1 MKVFPRKGRSRRDS
15 LGMPPGS
22 VTTTDAERPTSIEV
36 MLYGPEDFEERRMEI
51 MPGARLSEV
60 PAEPADGVRWI
71 NVIGVHDGKL
81 LQELGNMQGMHP
93 LLVEDVQQTD
103 QRPKIAPGPDTL
115 FSVVRMISWKE
126 DSGRLDDEQVSVFS
140 SGATV
145 VSFQQRPGDV
155 FEGIRE
161 RIRAGTGRVR
171 KRGADYL
178 FYVLLDALIDS
189 LFATVDQ
196 LQMQI
201 EDLEEQILARP
212 VEAPLSDIHRIRGEV
227 IAMRRSIWPMREM
240 LQRASRGD
248 FPFFTETTLPFLGD
262 AYDHALSLVDLI
274 DSQMDRVTGLFQ
286 LHAAMVGTS
295 TNEVMRVLTIIA
307 TIFIPLTFVVG
318 IYGMNFA
325 FMPELQWRYGYPAVL
340 SVIVAIAVGM
350 IVFFK
355 RRRWL

>member
-1 MKVFPRKGRSRRDS
+1 MKVFARKSRSRRES

-36 MLYGPEDFEERRMEI
+36 MVYGADDFEEHPIEI
-51 MPGARLSEV
+51 LPGARLSEL

-71 NVIGVHDGKL
+71 NVTGVHDGKL
-81 LQELGNMQGMHP
+81 LQELGNRHGMHP
-93 LLVEDVQQTD
+93 LLIEDVQQPD

-115 FSVVRMISWKE
+115 FSVVRMISWHE
-126 DSGRLDDEQVSVFS
+126 ETGRLDDEQVSLFS

-145 VSFQQRPGDV
+145 ISFQQRPGDV
-155 FEGIRE
+155 FEEIRE

-171 KRGADYL
+171 KKGADYL

-189 LFATVDQ
+189 LFVTVDQ
-196 LQMQI
+196 LQVQI
-201 EDLEEQILARP
+201 EDLEEGILESP
-212 VEAPLSDIHRIRGEV
+212 VEAPLSEIHRIRSEV

-248 FPFFTETTLPFLGD
+248 FSFFAETTVPFLGD

-286 LHAAMVGTS
+286 LHAAMVGRS

-325 FMPELQWRYGYPAVL
+325 HMPELQWRFGYPAVL
-340 SVIVAIAVGM
+340 ALVVAIAIGM
-350 IVFFK
+350 VAFFK